1 MISILNSEFIQL
13 SVGVLDLVDKSS
25 SDDSMNYENLS
36 KEIPIFGQNILQL
49 AVIIFDYLNLFYFK
63 IFNYYFK
70 KRPMV
75 IVENL

>member
-49 AVIIFDYLNLFYFK
+49 AVIIFDYLNLFDF
-63 IFNYYFK
+63 
-70 KRPMV
+70 
-75 IVENL
+75 

>member
-1 MISILNSEFIQL
+1 MYYSTLYYMISILNSEFIQL

-49 AVIIFDYLNLFYFK
+49 AVIIFDYLNLFYF
-63 IFNYYFK
+63 
-70 KRPMV
+70 
-75 IVENL
+75 

>member
-49 AVIIFDYLNLFYFK
+49 AVIIFDYLNLFYF
-63 IFNYYFK
+63 
-70 KRPMV
+70 
-75 IVENL
+75 

>member
-49 AVIIFDYLNLFYFK
+49 AVIIIDYLNLFYF
-63 IFNYYFK
+63 
-70 KRPMV
+70 
-75 IVENL
+75 

>member
-49 AVIIFDYLNLFYFK
+49 AVIIFDYLILF
-63 IFNYYFK
+63 
-70 KRPMV
+70 
-75 IVENL
+75 